1 MPRIL
6 LVRHGQSVWNAAGR
20 WQGQADIELS
30 ELGRE
35 QARAAMNKLGSFDV
49 IASSTLIRA
58 METAVIIAEGLGVGP
73 IVPVP
78 DLVERH
84 AGEWSGLTRSD
95 IETAWPGYLA
105 DERRPPGYESDEDM
119 FPRVLAGLR
128 KVAGLVEDP
137 DGQALVVAHGGLI
150 YMLEARAGRIAGR
163 IANLGG
169 LWLSID
175 ETDTITVGER
185 VLLID
190 EARLRSAQSS
200 DIL

>member
-6 LVRHGQSVWNAAGR
+6 LVRHGQSVWNAEGR

-30 ELGRE
+30 ELGRK
-35 QARAAMNKLGSFDV
+35 QARAAVRKLGTFDV

-58 METAVIIAEGLGVGP
+58 METAAIISEELGIGP
-73 IVPVP
+73 IIPIS
-78 DLVERH
+78 DLVERD
-84 AGEWSGLTRSD
+84 AGEWSGLTRSG
-95 IETAWPGYLA
+95 IETDWPGYLS
-105 DERRPPGYESDEDM
+105 DELRPPGYESDEDM
-119 FPRVLAGLR
+119 YPRVLAGLR
-128 KVAGLVEDP
+128 KVSGFVENP

-150 YMLEARAGRIAGR
+150 YMLESRAGRNAGR
-163 IANLGG
+163 IANLGA
-169 LWLSID
+169 LWLTID
-175 ETDTITVGER
+175 AADTITVGER